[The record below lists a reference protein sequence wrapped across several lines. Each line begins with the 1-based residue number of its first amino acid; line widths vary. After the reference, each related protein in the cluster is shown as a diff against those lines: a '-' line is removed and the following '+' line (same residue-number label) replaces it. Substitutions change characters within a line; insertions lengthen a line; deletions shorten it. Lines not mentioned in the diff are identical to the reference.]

1 MCGYICASKV
11 DTYLLAWLGL
21 AHRTEVHDNDNDD
34 NDDGDENENE
44 NENEDEDERRWV
56 THRDLPG
63 PSVRVRAA
71 AETVKSLVVVANTI
85 SAKPQIQA

>member
-1 MCGYICASKV
+1 MAIEPRLQKEPTQS
-11 DTYLLAWLGL
+11 
-21 AHRTEVHDNDNDD
+21 EVHDNDNDD
-34 NDDGDENENE
+34 DDDENENE
-44 NENEDEDERRWV
+44 NENEDENEDEDEDERRWV